1 MAVDRSSRPT
11 GRRASNSL
19 SVLADSVERM
29 RILHT
34 SDWHIGRTF
43 HGVDLL
49 ADQGAVLRSIAE
61 LVAAQ
66 SIDVVVVPG
75 DIYDR
80 AVPSADAVLVCNR
93 GLEAIRAA
101 GAVIVATSGNH
112 DSPAR
117 LGAGAAFASA
127 GGLHLMTRVG
137 DVATPVVID
146 DEHGCVAFYGIP
158 YLEPETTRLELDVP
172 TARTHAD
179 VLGAA
184 MDRVR
189 GDLATRSEAG
199 QRVRS
204 VVLAHAFIVGGEATG
219 SERSIS
225 SGGIET
231 APASAFD
238 GVDYVALGHL
248 HSPQTL
254 TDRVRYSGSPLPY
267 SFGERSHHKAVWI
280 IDLDADG
287 LGTVER
293 VDLPV
298 VRGLAR
304 IEGTLEEL
312 TTDAAYCE
320 FEDHYVSAVLTDE
333 VRPVDAM
340 RLLQQR
346 FPHAIH
352 LEWRRPEGSGELRYR
367 DRVRGR
373 SDLDIATSFVT
384 DMRSVPTAA
393 ESELLSRA
401 LASVQRE
408 TEATRGSATKAD
420 RGAA

>member
-1 MAVDRSSRPT
+1 
-11 GRRASNSL
+11 
-19 SVLADSVERM
+19 M

-49 ADQGAVLRSIAE
+49 ADQGAVLMSIAE

-158 YLEPETTRLELDVP
+158 YLEPETTRVELDVP

-293 VDLPV
+293 MDLPV

-312 TTDAAYCE
+312 TTDTAYCE

-393 ESELLSRA
+393 ESALMSRA

-408 TEATRGSATKAD
+408 TEATRGSATTAD